1 LRCVDIIAHK
11 HETCKQISIN
21 TTYKIEMH
29 NPKNSNHKGNSH
41 AYNKEVE
48 GQVIH
53 QEMKNTDGEPYT

>member
-1 LRCVDIIAHK
+1 
-11 HETCKQISIN
+11 
-21 TTYKIEMH
+21 MH